1 MNTASTAVS
10 WDGFRW
16 LITDEYSRVALSKG
30 ELSVL
35 RALQILPC
43 EVFVDVG
50 AHVGYYTVRMA
61 KKCREVVAFEP
72 NPRNREILLKN
83 VELNNLGNVVVY
95 PYAVGESRYRARLWL
110 AGSGSTLLAGYVA
123 GESIEVDVVP
133 LDEVVEYA
141 DIIKIDVEGYEWSV
155 VQGMKSLLAKH
166 RPTLIIEHHDFRH
179 YKIQDYPKIKSYLKS
194 LGYIELFLT
203 TPHRLYYHKSRDLNI
218 VKPIIADHWINHCIL
233 NMEQG
238 RPWYY
243 GLPYSWW
250 WGMNLIDFIYEIREH
265 VLRDDEPLW
274 VDILARD

>member
-1 MNTASTAVS
+1 MSIAVS

-16 LITDEYSRVALSKG
+16 LIVDEYSKVVLSKG

-43 EVFVDVG
+43 DTFVDVG
-50 AHVGYYTVRMA
+50 AHVGYYTIRMTRR
-61 KKCREVVAFEP
+61 CRKVIVFEP
-72 NPRNREILLKN
+72 NPKNREVLLKN
-83 VELNNLGNVVVY
+83 IELNSLSNVVVY
-95 PYAVGESRYRARLWL
+95 PYAVGEARYKSRLYL
-110 AGSGSTLLAGYVA
+110 AGSGSTLLEGYVK
-123 GESIEVDVVP
+123 GESVEVDVVP

-141 DIIKIDVEGYEWSV
+141 DIIKIDVEGYEWNV

-203 TPHRLYYHKSRDLNI
+203 TPHRLYYHKSRDLNTI
-218 VKPIIADHWINHCIL
+218 KPLIADHWINYCIF

-243 GLPYSWW
+243 GLPYTWW